1 MRNNHN
7 TKIAPYNKS
16 KVIISS
22 FIFDVLSLSDLSYAK
37 KIEYN
42 KGARCADV
50 ARHTR
55 EAREPRRLFI
65 KCRVTQKEREDL
77 HNLMSKTGHRS
88 EADFIRDA
96 VFRVKPIVI
105 QTASPTDQ
113 EIWERMVTLVK
124 EFNRIGTN
132 YNQIAIKVNTASIP
146 MAQALEASRR
156 TFSELMETLK
166 RASEEMRS

>member
-1 MRNNHN
+1 MKRKLS
-7 TKIAPYNKS
+7 KI
-16 KVIISS
+16 
-22 FIFDVLSLSDLSYAK
+22 
-37 KIEYN
+37 N

-65 KCRVTQKEREDL
+65 KCRVSQNEREKL

-96 VFRVKPIVI
+96 VFKVKPIVI
-105 QTASPTDQ
+105 QSVSPTDQ
-113 EIWERMVTLVK
+113 EIWGLMVTLVK

-132 YNQIAIKVNTASIP
+132 YNQIAVKVNTASIP
-146 MAQALEASRR
+146 LAQALEASRQ

-166 RASEEMRS
+166 RASDEMRVYLNDPNKRL